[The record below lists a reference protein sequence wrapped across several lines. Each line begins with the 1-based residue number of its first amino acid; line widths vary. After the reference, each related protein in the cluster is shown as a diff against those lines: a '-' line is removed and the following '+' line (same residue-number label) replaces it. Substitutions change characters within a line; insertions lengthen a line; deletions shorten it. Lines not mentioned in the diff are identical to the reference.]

1 MRPIE
6 APFIRCQDD
15 AVTSQEI
22 GSLESPPCS
31 VADGQNPNC
40 TPLFINLIDDP
51 IDVGLL
57 AVRQMPQL
65 SFQLL
70 ALRGCGGG
78 CSWTIAPRGRF
89 GRAASRFRRCTCQG
103 LANVLFT
110 FARERNRNASGESGS
125 THSFGVVMS
134 FLMDVGRIR
143 LVGHRRRTISAQPDF
158 PQSIGVRS
166 PGSSPAGFR
175 VSGMSDNL
183 QKVRQLRRAIRGNRL
198 YRMALSMDWLTM
210 A

>member
-1 MRPIE
+1 LTRAAGSWLAGSPTTRACRNWSETRWSKHVVFNVTESI
-6 APFIRCQDD
+6 FLRRRDD
-15 AVTSQEI
+15 TGALYEI
-22 GSLESPPCS
+22 GPLKSSSCNM
-31 VADGQNPNC
+31 ADGQHPNC

-143 LVGHRRRTISAQPDF
+143 LVDHRRRTISAQPDF

-166 PGSSPAGFR
+166 PGSSPGW
-175 VSGMSDNL
+175 V
-183 QKVRQLRRAIRGNRL
+183 
-198 YRMALSMDWLTM
+198 
-210 A
+210 